1 MGLTK
6 QYLRYAPSGTFNII
20 ASADCNSAHV
30 SLNGISGRYIAV
42 GACEHVIIWDMRIG
56 EKAQVIPGE
65 NVVVSQIAASPTGNH
80 MAVGYVDG
88 NINVFELTNNEIVC
102 VFAGHKSPVTS
113 LQYDEQGHRIVSGSK
128 DTEVILWD
136 VVSETGVARF
146 SGHKGAITSV
156 LFINGKN
163 CIISS
168 SKDTFVKFWDIE
180 TKHCFKTLG
189 GHQVEV
195 WSAVLLK
202 EERYLVTGSMD
213 QELRVWKLNWTDKMK
228 EEDKL
233 VQQLEIVKIEETDN
247 TEDTSVLQCH
257 QVGTLVR
264 GGRGRVVGLCT
275 DLGQTVLGCFGT
287 DSLLELFI
295 FCSDDEAKARMTKR
309 VKKQKK
315 KLAKLK
321 ESGEA
326 DGDMVEVK
334 ELLTLSDEVR
344 RLTSVKLSAKI
355 KSASLLLGMTGE
367 LRVGVTLANNTV
379 EMHSLKLGEENDVK
393 CLKQITQ
400 PGHQKEPRCVAISS
414 DNLAI
419 ISAAADSIKLWN
431 RTSQACIRTIPVPC
445 GRPCAVCFLPGDRH
459 AAVGCADGTLL
470 LIDVA
475 AATVSEQIPAH
486 TGACNSVGLLPDL
499 RGCYTGG
506 ADKTVKIWQ
515 FELILDP
522 TGDSKAKVLSLLHT
536 RTLELEEAV
545 CAVRVSPNNKFIAV
559 GLMDSTVK
567 IFFLDTFKFYLSLY
581 GHKLPVLCL
590 DISYDSTLI
599 ATGSGDRNVKIWGM
613 DFGDCHKSI
622 FAHNDS
628 VTALQFVP
636 STHYLFTASK
646 DGKIKQWDADTY
658 ENIITLNGHAG
669 ACWCVCVGAGGLV
682 SAACGADG
690 ALRLFTRTDEPLVL
704 GDLDE
709 QEEGLAT
716 GEQHAPVP
724 GLPGLVMPTKKTIG
738 AEKAADSILEC
749 LSVGAEYEREV
760 TAARGQHVPVP
771 LLMTAYNCTTAED
784 FLLETL
790 RKIRS
795 SDLEE
800 ALLLLPLNAAG
811 EMVRL
816 VGALLSRAGGEHAE
830 LLARAACFLLRVHR
844 APLLADTNH
853 LKHLIQIQAR
863 AHMRINEL
871 RDMVGCNLH
880 ALQWARRE
888 VEADRSEQLFRVS
901 TGQRRARHARTKL
914 RHALKRP
921 IVSIT

>member
-20 ASADCNSAHV
+20 ASPDCNSAHV
-30 SLNGISGRYIAV
+30 SLNGISGRYVAV

-102 VFAGHKSPVTS
+102 VFAGHKSSVTS

-163 CIISS
+163 CIVSS

-247 TEDTSVLQCH
+247 TDDTSVLQCH

-275 DLGQTVLGCFGT
+275 DPGQTVLGCFGT

-295 FCSDDEAKARMTKR
+295 FCSDEEAKARMTKR
-309 VKKQKK
+309 VKKQRK
-315 KLAKLK
+315 KLVKLK
-321 ESGEA
+321 ENGEA
-326 DGDMVEVK
+326 DEDTVEVK
-334 ELLTLSDEVR
+334 ELLTLSDEVK
-344 RLTSVKLSAKI
+344 RLTSVKLSAKM
-355 KSASLLLGMTGE
+355 KSASLLLGTTGE
-367 LRVGVTLANNTV
+367 LRVAVTLANNTV
-379 EMHSLKLGEENDVK
+379 EMHSMKLGEENEVK

-419 ISAAADSIKLWN
+419 ISGAADSIKLWN
-431 RTSQACIRTIPVPC
+431 RTSQACIRTIPV
-445 GRPCAVCFLPGDRH
+445 
-459 AAVGCADGTLL
+459 
-470 LIDVA
+470 
-475 AATVSEQIPAH
+475 
-486 TGACNSVGLLPDL
+486 AC

-506 ADKTVKIWQ
+506 ADKTVKLWQ
-515 FELILDP
+515 FELIPDP

-545 CAVRVSPNNKFIAV
+545 CAVKVSPNNKFIAV

-636 STHYLFTASK
+636 STHYFFTASK

-658 ENIITLNGHAG
+658 ENIITLNVSI
-669 ACWCVCVGAGGLV
+669 CVNVCVK
-682 SAACGADG
+682 
-690 ALRLFTRTDEPLVL
+690 LFFSSN
-704 GDLDE
+704 
-709 QEEGLAT
+709 
-716 GEQHAPVP
+716 
-724 GLPGLVMPTKKTIG
+724 K
-738 AEKAADSILEC
+738 ILYSC
-749 LSVGAEYEREV
+749 
-760 TAARGQHVPVP
+760 
-771 LLMTAYNCTTAED
+771 
-784 FLLETL
+784 
-790 RKIRS
+790 
-795 SDLEE
+795 DLEE
-800 ALLLLPLNAAG
+800 ALLLLPLSAAG

-816 VGALLSRAGGEHAE
+816 MGALLARAGGQHAE
-830 LLARAACFLLRVHR
+830 LVARAACFLLRVHR
-844 APLLADTNH
+844 APLLADTDL

-871 RDMVGCNLH
+871 RDMVGYNLH

-888 VEADRSEQLFRVS
+888 AEAARSEQLFLAAA
-901 TGQRRARHARTKL
+901 GERRARHARTKQ

-921 IVSIT
+921 IVTIT

>member
-20 ASADCNSAHV
+20 ASADCNSIHV
-30 SLNGISGRYIAV
+30 SLNGISGRYVAV
-42 GACEHVIIWDMRIG
+42 GACEHVIIWDMRLG

-65 NVVVSQIAASPTGNH
+65 NIVVSQIAASPTGNH

-88 NINVFELTNNEIVC
+88 NINVFELMNNEIVC
-102 VFAGHKSPVTS
+102 VFSGHKSAITT

-163 CIISS
+163 CIVSA

-189 GHQVEV
+189 GHQMEV

-257 QVGTLVR
+257 QVGTLIR
-264 GGRGRVVGLCT
+264 GGKGRVVGLCT
-275 DLGQTVLGCFGT
+275 DPGQSVLACFGT
-287 DSLLELFI
+287 DSLLELFA
-295 FCSDDEAKARMTKR
+295 FCSDEEAKIRMAKR
-309 VKKQKK
+309 VKKQRK

-321 ESGEA
+321 ESGEVDA
-326 DGDMVEVK
+326 EATEIS

-355 KSASLLLGMTGE
+355 KSATLLLGTTGE
-367 LRVGVTLANNTV
+367 LRVGVTLSNNTV
-379 EMHSLKLGEENDVK
+379 ELHSLKLGEEGEVK

-414 DNLAI
+414 DNLAVL
-419 ISAAADSIKLWN
+419 SAAADSVKLWN
-431 RTSQACIRTIPVPC
+431 RTSQACLRSIPLAG
-445 GRPCAVCFLPGDRH
+445 GRPCSACFAPGDRH
-459 AAVGCADGTLL
+459 ALVGCADGSLL
-470 LIDVA
+470 LLDVA
-475 AATVSEQIPAH
+475 AARVLEAVPAH
-486 TGACNSVGLLPDL
+486 TASCNSVGLTPDL
-499 RGCYTGG
+499 RGCYSGG
-506 ADKTVKIWQ
+506 ADKTVKLWQ
-515 FELILDP
+515 FELIPDP
-522 TGDSKAKVLSLLHT
+522 TGESKAKVLSLLHT
-536 RTLELEEAV
+536 RTLELEEVV
-545 CAVRVSPNNKFIAV
+545 CAVKISPNNKFVAV
-559 GLMDSTVK
+559 ALMDSTVK

-590 DISYDSTLI
+590 DISYDSNLI
-599 ATGSGDRNVKIWGM
+599 ATGSADRNVKIWGM

-636 STHYLFTASK
+636 NTHYFFTGSK

-658 ENIITLNGHAG
+658 DNIITLNGHAG
-669 ACWCVCVGAGGLV
+669 ACWGVCVGAGGLH
-682 SAACGADG
+682 AASCGADS
-690 ALRLFTRTDEPLVL
+690 ALRLITRTDEPLVL
-704 GDLDE
+704 GDTDE
-709 QEEGLAT
+709 SDEPLAT
-716 GEQHAPVP
+716 GEQHASVP
-724 GLPGLVMPTKKTIG
+724 GLPGLNMPTKKTIG

-749 LSVGAEYEREV
+749 LSVGAEYERQV
-760 TAARGQHVPVP
+760 AGAGGQPVQPP
-771 LLMTAYNCTTAED
+771 LLMAAYSCSSAED
-784 FLLETL
+784 FFLEIL
-790 RKIRS
+790 KKIRS
-795 SDLEE
+795 SELEE
-800 ALLLLPLNAAG
+800 ALLLLPFSAAC
-811 EMVRL
+811 EALRL
-816 VGALLSRAGGEHAE
+816 AGALLERGGRAELVSRAA
-830 LLARAACFLLRVHR
+830 LFLLRVHR
-844 APLLADTNH
+844 APLCANPRL
-853 LKHLIQIQAR
+853 LKHLIQIQAK
-863 AHMRINEL
+863 AAIRINEL
-871 RDMVGCNLH
+871 RDMVGYNLH
-880 ALQWARRE
+880 ALQWLRRE
-888 VEADRSEQLFRVS
+888 AEAAESEQLFKVAVGEKKARDS
-901 TGQRRARHARTKL
+901 KRRARQAV
-914 RHALKRP
+914 KRP
-921 IVSIT
+921 IISVT